1 MAGAVGCGMVSQLA
15 TDPEALLPAHAG
27 GRRFAFSP
35 LLRSHSTWKVFGS
48 CEGLV
53 LCLCPSCPLRE
64 ESVIYLMS
72 LEGEAGQVNLFFSAL
87 ISLGNLAAQKAHT
100 HTQFDSSRGK
110 LCRGRPLYSGGR
122 LFPVVE

>member
-1 MAGAVGCGMVSQLA
+1 MPVDMAGAVGCGMVSQLA

-72 LEGEAGQVNLFFSAL
+72 LEGEAGQVNLFFPAL

-100 HTQFDSSRGK
+100 HT
-110 LCRGRPLYSGGR
+110 
-122 LFPVVE
+122 V